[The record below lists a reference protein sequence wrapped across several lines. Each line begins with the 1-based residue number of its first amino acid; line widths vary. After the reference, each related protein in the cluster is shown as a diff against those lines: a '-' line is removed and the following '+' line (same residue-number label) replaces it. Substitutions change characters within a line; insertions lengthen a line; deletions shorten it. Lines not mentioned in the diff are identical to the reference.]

1 MNQKT
6 LTFLMK
12 LVAFS
17 VQAKS
22 GGLTDELQAQAKAL
36 AAEANDS
43 ILEPKDDGTP
53 WTAQDILDLLGVHN
67 DLTAQIRDRHDG
79 D

>member
-17 VQAKS
+17 VQAKN
-22 GGLTDELQAQAKAL
+22 GMTDELMVTANAL
-36 AAEANDS
+36 ADEADDS
-43 ILEPKDDGTP
+43 LLEPKDDGTP
-53 WTAQDILDLLGVHN
+53 WVAQDFIDLANVHN
-67 DLTAQIRDRHDG
+67 GLTAQIRDRHDG